1 MEKPPG
7 IADPAL
13 FARLK
18 QVRLKIANAEGVPT
32 FVVFH
37 DRSLEDMAARKPQC
51 LEELADC
58 QGVGAHK
65 LERYGA
71 QFLAA
76 LKDAGARLAVGGG
89 RA

>member
-1 MEKPPG
+1 M
-7 IADPAL
+7 

-18 QVRLKIANAEGVPT
+18 QMRLQIANAEGVPA

-37 DRSLEDMAARKPQC
+37 DRSLQDMAAGKPQC
-51 LEELADC
+51 LEELAAC

-71 QFLAA
+71 QFLAV
-76 LKDAGARLAVGGG
+76 LKDAGSV
-89 RA
+89 